1 MARTKARKTA
11 GKSAKK
17 TAAKRTATRRTTA
30 KRVALKPKVKA
41 KRNLRAGAKGA
52 RPARRPADASAAMRA
67 LAQHIIAV
75 SLAGDDDAI
84 LALYAPDVESTEAGQ
99 PPAVGID
106 ALRAKFDGW
115 RSMTTDN
122 VFEPRRLVVDGD
134 TIVIE
139 WLGRV
144 TLTASGR
151 QVEMREVAIHEIR
164 DGKIA
169 REAFY
174 YNPAVLG

>member
-1 MARTKARKTA
+1 MARTKTRKATR
-11 GKSAKK
+11 KPAKK
-17 TAAKRTATRRTTA
+17 AATKRPTA
-30 KRVALKPKVKA
+30 KRVAAKPNA
-41 KRNLRAGAKGA
+41 KA
-52 RPARRPADASAAMRA
+52 RPRARAARPTRNAADSTTAMRA
-67 LAQHIIAV
+67 LAQHIIDV
-75 SLAGDDDAI
+75 SLAGDDEAI
-84 LALYAPDVESTEAGQ
+84 LALYASDVESSEAGQ
-99 PPAVGID
+99 PPAVGLE
-106 ALRAKFDGW
+106 ALRAKFEGW
-115 RSMTTDN
+115 RSMTTAN
-122 VFEPRRLVVDGD
+122 VFEPRRLVVDGN

-144 TLTASGR
+144 TLAASGR